1 MVEVLLIALA
11 VSNPNGDSEAVA
23 EAARMARS
31 AVAEKLALA
40 EEQVSVD
47 TIEAVDWP
55 DSGLGCP
62 VKGEVTQ
69 PVITPGYRLS
79 LRVGDETHEVH
90 VGAGHARICSGGT
103 SPPAN
108 FLAAGVRVAALARK
122 DLAVRLGLEPREV
135 RLLSMKPITWPD
147 RSLGCPSPDGSREPV
162 PTKGFVLTLKA
173 RDKEY
178 TYHADTERSVA
189 CPKD

>member
-1 MVEVLLIALA
+1 MVEALLIALA
-11 VSNPNGDSEAVA
+11 VSNPNAGTDATA
-23 EAARMARS
+23 EASRMARR
-31 AVAEKLALA
+31 AVAEKLAIA
-40 EEQVSVD
+40 EERVSVD

-55 DSGLGCP
+55 DSGLGCA

-69 PVITPGYRLS
+69 PVITSGYRLS
-79 LRVGDETHEVH
+79 IRAADETYEVH
-90 VGAGHARICSGGT
+90 VGAGHARICSGGAG
-103 SPPAN
+103 PAGN
-108 FLAAGVRVAALARK
+108 FLAAGLKVAGIARK
-122 DLAVRLGLEPREV
+122 DLAGRLGVEPREV
-135 RLLSMKPITWPD
+135 QLLSMKPITWPD

-178 TYHADTERSVA
+178 TYHADTERAVA